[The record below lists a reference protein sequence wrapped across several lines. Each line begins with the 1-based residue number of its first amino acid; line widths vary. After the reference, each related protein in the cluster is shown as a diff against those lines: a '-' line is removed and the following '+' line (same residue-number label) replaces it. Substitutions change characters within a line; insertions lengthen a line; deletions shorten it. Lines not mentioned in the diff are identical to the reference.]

1 MMANL
6 MTSIGLMDVLTEKI
20 EQWVAQYRLETT
32 HQGVRKSPQVRQQ
45 FLPPKK
51 RKEEEIIPDYPHVII
66 RYLGERIKDGTNRAK
81 IHIIAGTVCDDHQVG
96 FRDVLNVLTRIRNE
110 MLKQSTFGAFEL
122 EEEGLS
128 IEIPEEQYAPEWV
141 GYIAAEY
148 IIPTVQNEGGLPY
161 VVKS

>member
-1 MMANL
+1 MMDNL
-6 MTSIGLMDVLTEKI
+6 MTSIGLIDTLTEKI

-32 HQGVRKSPQVRQQ
+32 HQGDRKPPQVWQQ

-51 RKEEEIIPDYPHVII
+51 RKEEQEIPDYPHVII
-66 RYLGERIKDGTNRAK
+66 RYVEERIKNGTNRVL

-110 MLKQSTFGAFEL
+110 MLKQPVFGSFQL

-128 IEIPEEQYAPEWV
+128 IQIPEEQYAPEWV

-148 IIPTVQNEGGLPY
+148 SAPKVQNEGGLPY
-161 VVKS
+161 VL

>member
-1 MMANL
+1 MESR
-6 MTSIGLMDVLTEKI
+6 MTSVGLIDTLTEKI
-20 EQWVAQYRLETT
+20 EQWVAQYSLETT
-32 HQGVRKSPQVRQQ
+32 HQGVRKPPQVCQQ

-51 RKEEEIIPDYPHVII
+51 RKEEQEIPDYPHVII
-66 RYLGERIKDGTNRAK
+66 RYLGERIKNGTNRVK

-96 FRDVLNVLTRIRNE
+96 FKDVLSVLTRIRNE
-110 MLKQSTFGAFEL
+110 MLKQPVFGAFQL

-148 IIPTVQNEGGLPY
+148 ITPKVQNEGGLPY
-161 VVKS
+161 V